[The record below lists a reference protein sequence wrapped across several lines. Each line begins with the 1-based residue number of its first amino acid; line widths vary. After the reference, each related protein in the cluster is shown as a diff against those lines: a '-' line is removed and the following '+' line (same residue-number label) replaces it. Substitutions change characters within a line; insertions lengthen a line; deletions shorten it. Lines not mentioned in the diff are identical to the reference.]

1 MKTDHL
7 SQVRQRWLMVAL
19 GLGGLLTSTAPDA
32 QTVCRSTAD
41 QQRAGALYQQ
51 ARNQSGEAALTLLR
65 QSISACAVFQNQYL
79 LADTLLKLSRFDEA
93 EAAANDAI
101 RLAPVNTDHALK
113 GLVLL
118 AEALRRQG
126 KLGEAKELYE
136 DAIKRF
142 RQQNQTPP
150 DWFIRH
156 YVAFE
161 NAVNADGPV
170 AAREIARALTSGGK
184 CTAAVPRIGLR
195 VEFEYDKATPTAQ
208 GQAQLKE
215 VATAMMDAAIRSYTF
230 KVIGHTDERGS
241 DDYNRTLS
249 EQRAQATV
257 AELTRLQPDLAPR
270 LQKIEGRGEQEPRVR
285 NAATEE
291 QHAVNRRV
299 EFEALDA
306 STCG

>member
-1 MKTDHL
+1 
-7 SQVRQRWLMVAL
+7 MVAL

-41 QQRAGALYQQ
+41 QERAGALYQQ

-113 GLVLL
+113 GIVLL
-118 AEALRRQG
+118 AEVLRRQG
-126 KLGEAKELYE
+126 KLGHKGKLVDAKKLYT
-136 DAIKRF
+136 DTIDRF

-170 AAREIARALTSGGK
+170 AAQEIVHTLTSGGK

-195 VEFEYDKATPTAQ
+195 VEFEYGKATPTAQ

-270 LQKIEGRGEQEPRVR
+270 LQKTEGRGEQEPRVR